1 MRRLP
6 PRSTRTDT
14 LFPYTTLFRSSH
26 FEEPCPYWE
35 FEQTKRVT
43 AALGI
48 NVAGGEQDCM
58 PADWRRRT
66 EGRLVDI
73 IQPDVCNLGGLTRAL
88 RVARLVVAAGQP
100 CTPHNANTSLVTDST
115 MHTLTTAPQAG
126 QYL

>member
-43 AALGI
+43 DALGI
-48 NVAGGEQDCM
+48 DVAGGEQDCM
-58 PADWRRRT
+58 PADWRRMI
-66 EGRLVDI
+66 EGRVVDI
-73 IQPDVCNLGGLTRAL
+73 IQPVVCYIGGLTSAL
-88 RVARLVVAAGQP
+88 GVARLGADAGLP
-100 CTPHNANTSLVTDST
+100 CTPHSAKDRTSTRLKSSNK
-115 MHTLTTAPQAG
+115 
-126 QYL
+126 

>member
-43 AALGI
+43 DALGI
-48 NVAGGEQDCM
+48 DVAGGEQDCM
-58 PADWRRRT
+58 PADWRRMN
-66 EGRLVDI
+66 EGRGVDT
-73 IQPDVCNLGGLTRAL
+73 IQPDGCYTGGLTRPL
-88 RVARLVVAAGQP
+88 RVARPGAPRGGP
-100 CTPHNANTSLVTDST
+100 CQRPSPHRPKAPCFTETLPGRPPNPAN
-115 MHTLTTAPQAG
+115 
-126 QYL
+126 